1 MSELI
6 NLRYNALLK
15 MKNYRAKQKALAK
28 LSAIPEDGYWCWLV
42 QEDYEFLSE
51 SWKQSLGYEDYEL
64 ENHPTTWMGLIDKKG
79 LQEALSKFDNHV
91 KTKGKY
97 PYHQVVNYT
106 CKDGSIKTYICNGE
120 VTEWGEDDSPLVM
133 IGTHEEVAQ

>member
-28 LSAIPEDGYWCWLV
+28 LSAIPEDRYWCWLV
-42 QEDYEFLSE
+42 QEGYEFLSE
-51 SWKQSLGYEDYEL
+51 SRKKSLGYEDCEL
-64 ENHPTTWMGLIDKKG
+64 ENCPQTWMMLIDKKG
-79 LQEALSKFDNHV
+79 LQDALANVDKHV

-133 IGTHEEVAQ
+133 IGTHEEVVK

>member
-6 NLRYNALLK
+6 NLRAKALLK

-28 LSAIPEDGYWCWLV
+28 LSAIPEDGYWCWLI

-51 SWKQSLGYEDYEL
+51 SWKKSLGYEDCEL
-64 ENHPTTWMGLIDKKG
+64 ENRPETWMELIDKKG
-79 LQEALSKFDNHV
+79 LQDALANVDKHFQTRGQH
-91 KTKGKY
+91 
-97 PYHQVVNYT
+97 PYHQVVNYI

-120 VTEWGEDDSPLVM
+120 VTKWDDNGKPLVM
-133 IGTHEEVAQ
+133 IGTHEEVVK